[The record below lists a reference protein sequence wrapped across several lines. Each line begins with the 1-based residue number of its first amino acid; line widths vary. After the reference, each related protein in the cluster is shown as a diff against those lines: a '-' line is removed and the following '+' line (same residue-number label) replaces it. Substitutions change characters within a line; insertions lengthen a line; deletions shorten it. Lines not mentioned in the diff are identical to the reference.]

1 MLCVPQPLKRP
12 NENDKIRILVVPE
25 DDMER
30 SKENK
35 GTMNGKKRGVEDRL
49 YKVREEFEEM
59 KPRI

>member
-1 MLCVPQPLKRP
+1 MLCVPEPFKRP

-35 GTMNGKKRGVEDRL
+35 GPVNGKQREVE
-49 YKVREEFEEM
+49 
-59 KPRI
+59 